1 MTLIQI
7 PYTIIIKPLE
17 LLFEYIFSVAQ
28 KGMPNPALSIVI
40 LSLTVNL
47 LVLPLYKRADEVQE
61 AERAMEEK
69 LRGGVSHIRKTF
81 RGDERMMILQA
92 YYKQNHYRPTDVF
105 MGSVSLF
112 LEIPFF
118 VAAYRFLSGLSL
130 LNGTSFG
137 VIADLGAPDAL
148 LHIGTLSINALPIIM
163 TSVNLVSCVIFTKG
177 YPLKTKIQLYGMALF
192 FLVFLYK
199 SPSGLVLYWTLNN
212 VFSLVKTLYYK
223 YELSKKILNVVFAI
237 TGVAMLASIPVLRA
251 KITGSKS
258 FLLIILMLSIIC
270 FIPLCAS
277 IIKPRLNKKTDKI
290 ESILPNGGYLLFLAL
305 GLYLALLLGVLI
317 PSGVIASSP
326 QEFVDLYHYSS
337 PLWFV
342 ASSFCIAI
350 GVFVIWCGV
359 FYALANIN
367 VRRFFCLLI
376 WIGSLLATVNF
387 IFFGKNRAVLNS
399 SLAFTEGFSIS
410 LIEKIINIS
419 VLIILGAILVTAYKF
434 IAKPAWIGVVGCMA
448 LVIMSGFNIVKIDKE
463 TGELKA
469 QANKVMGEM
478 PTCSLSRNGKNV
490 VVIMLDKASG
500 VFIPY
505 MVNEKPEIKEMYS
518 GFTFYTNTISYG
530 AYTNFG
536 SPEIFGGY
544 DYTPEAMNSRDD
556 TLLVDK
562 HNEALKMMPVIF
574 GENGYEVTVCD
585 APYANYNWISDMSIF
600 DEYPYVKTYNTKG
613 YFWAAH
619 KEGVSSRNYRNFFC
633 YSLMKVA
640 PLAIQNHLYDG
651 GFYNE
656 NMITNDFSDEIE
668 NGSGQVIKGTYT
680 AQGIY
685 DEYMWD
691 YSTLQSLE
699 LMTEISDDS
708 TNRYFTLENDTT
720 HNPIMLQEP
729 EYEVKYDVDNSK
741 YEGEHS
747 DRFTV
752 NGLTLEIDTAEDY
765 TYYQCNMASILA
777 IGRWLDYLKEEGVYD
792 NTRIIITSDH
802 GRAFHLNDAYYLDDG
817 TDEFMDIEAYYPLLL
832 IKDFD
837 AKEFS
842 ISEEF
847 MTNADVPTYAMD
859 GLIDNPVNP
868 FTGNPVN
875 NSKKFS
881 GPQHVLGSPKW
892 VVDENNGT
900 QFLPGL
906 WLSVE
911 KDMRDKNNWK
921 IIRDE
926 RYLILDIYS
935 EVLDFELF

>member
-105 MGSVSLF
+105 KGSVSLF

-118 VAAYRFLSGLSL
+118 IAAYRFLSALSL

-137 VIADLGAPDAL
+137 IIADLGTPDAL
-148 LHIGTLSINALPIIM
+148 LHFGTISINVLPVIM
-163 TSVNLVSCVIFTKG
+163 TSVNLISCVIFTKG

-192 FLVFLYK
+192 FLVFLYQ

-223 YELSKKILNVVFAI
+223 YELSKKILNYLFAFS
-237 TGVAMLASIPVLRA
+237 GVLLLISIPVLRA

-258 FLLIILMLSIIC
+258 FLLIVLLLSIIC
-270 FIPLCAS
+270 FIPLALTVV
-277 IIKPRLNKKTDKI
+277 KAKMTNKTEKQKVIDKFIPQKT
-290 ESILPNGGYLLFLAL
+290 SYMLFLVA
-305 GLYLALLLGVLI
+305 GIYLTLLLGVLI
-317 PSGVIASSP
+317 PSGVISSSP

-342 ASSFCIAI
+342 LSSFCIAV
-350 GVFVIWCGV
+350 GVFVLWLGV
-359 FYALANIN
+359 FYALANVS
-367 VRRFFCLLI
+367 VRRLFCLFMWLA
-376 WIGSLLATVNF
+376 SSLATVNY

-399 SLAFTEGFSIS
+399 SLAFTEDFSIPMT
-410 LIEKIINIS
+410 EKVINIS
-419 VLIILGAILVTAYKF
+419 LLIILGLGLIVVFKY
-434 IAKPAWIGVVGCMA
+434 IAKTVWIGAIGCIA
-448 LVIMSGFNIVKIDKE
+448 LIIMSGFNIVKIDKG
-463 TGELKA
+463 TVILKA
-469 QANKVMGEM
+469 QSEKMVGEM

-500 VFIPY
+500 VFVPY
-505 MVNEKPEIKEMYS
+505 FLNEMPEIKDMYS
-518 GFTFYTNTISYG
+518 GFTFYPNTVSFG

-544 DYTPEAMNSRDD
+544 EYTPTEMNARSDD
-556 TLLVDK
+556 LLVDK
-562 HNEALKMMPVIF
+562 HNEALKMMPVLF

-585 APYANYNWISDMSIF
+585 APYANYNWVSDMSIF
-600 DEYPYVKTYNTKG
+600 DDCPYVKTYNTKG

-619 KEGVSSRNYRNFFC
+619 KEGVSNRNYRNFFC
-633 YSLMKVA
+633 YSLMKTA
-640 PLAIQNHLYDG
+640 PLFIQNHLYDG

-656 NMITNDFSDEIE
+656 NMITNDFSDEIT
-668 NGSGQVIKGTYT
+668 NGNGQVIRDMYT

-685 DEYMWD
+685 NEFMWH
-691 YSTLQSLE
+691 YSTLTSLE
-699 LMTEISDDS
+699 LMTDIIDDD
-708 TNRYFTLENDTT
+708 TNHYFTLENDTT
-720 HNPIMLQEP
+720 HDPLMLQEP
-729 EYEVKYDVDNSK
+729 EYDVRYDVDNSA
-741 YEGEHS
+741 YEREHA
-747 DRFTV
+747 DRFTI
-752 NGLTLEIDTAEDY
+752 NGMTINVDTADKII
-765 TYYQCNMASILA
+765 YYQCNMSSILA
-777 IGRWLDYLKEEGVYD
+777 IGRWLEYLKKEGVYD
-792 NTRIIITSDH
+792 NTRIIIVSDH
-802 GRAFHLNDAYYLDDG
+802 GRAFRLNEAYYLDDG

-837 AKEFS
+837 AREFS
-842 ISEEF
+842 VSEEF

-859 GLIDNPVNP
+859 GLIDNPINP

-875 NSKKFS
+875 NEEKNSH
-881 GPQHVLGSPKW
+881 PQYVLGSPKW
-892 VVDENNGT
+892 VVEENNGT

-911 KDMRDKNNWK
+911 KDMRIKDNWTVIK
-921 IIRDE
+921 DE
-926 RYLILDIYS
+926 R
-935 EVLDFELF
+935 